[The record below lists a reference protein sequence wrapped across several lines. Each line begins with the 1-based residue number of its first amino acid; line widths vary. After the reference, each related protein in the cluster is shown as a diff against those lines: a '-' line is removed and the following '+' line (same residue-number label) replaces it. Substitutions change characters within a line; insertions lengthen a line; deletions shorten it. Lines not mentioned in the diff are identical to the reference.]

1 MPRSKPTSC
10 PPGKEISKKSG
21 YCVKIC
27 KNDES
32 RNPDTGRCIKNNPKQ
47 IRLSKEKYAK
57 RKSRAKPD
65 SELKRK
71 RPKSKS
77 KVPSKVPRKHPLK
90 LPRKGGKDLTYFK
103 TRPLTSKSKSRSTSN
118 LSEIGK
124 IPRHMDENSKKK
136 ENFLSRCESKCH
148 MKCKRKWEDK
158 SEKYRNL
165 SQPRIFVP
173 QKVPRIFVPQK
184 VPRIASKVIQHKP
197 KQSLA
202 SKVIQH
208 KPKQSLASKVIQHK
222 PKQSLASK
230 VIQHKPKQSQQS
242 HRSPRSNTQS
252 KISRPLDILPHS
264 SIHPQLTHE
273 LSRETIEKIK
283 KVMESNSQSPKKYK
297 KPKQKSKNK

>member
-173 QKVPRIFVPQK
+173 QKVPRI
-184 VPRIASKVIQHKP
+184 
-197 KQSLA
+197 
-202 SKVIQH
+202 
-208 KPKQSLASKVIQHK
+208 ASKVIQHK